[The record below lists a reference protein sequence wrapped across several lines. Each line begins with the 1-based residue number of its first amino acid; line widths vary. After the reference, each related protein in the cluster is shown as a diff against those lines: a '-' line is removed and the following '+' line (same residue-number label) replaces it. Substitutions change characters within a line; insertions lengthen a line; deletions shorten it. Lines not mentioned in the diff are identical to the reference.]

1 MGLFT
6 RIRTM
11 ADSSGSEGPP
21 WSDEWYDGTHDPRFG
36 GHLTSSGVRMGPD
49 AALRLSAVWAA
60 VRILVE
66 GIGALPCIVYKQ
78 LDNGG
83 KDRAKTHPLYTV
95 LKRYPN
101 SWQTAIE
108 FWEMMM
114 GHVVLRGNAYAQ
126 IVPGPRGAVDQLI
139 PRHPDRIEIQTI
151 QTPTGIKLRYK
162 WSPPQGQPIILTQDE
177 MFHIRGLSSDGIS
190 GLILADHASD
200 SFGLSKAAQ
209 NYGATFFRKG
219 ATVAGLVEHPKNITG
234 TAQTNLKNSI
244 EAQMR
249 NPHGIMVLEEGMT
262 WKQLGF
268 KAEDA
273 QLIETMEFGIEE
285 VARWFNVPLHLLRSN
300 KQAQTYASV
309 EMFDLE
315 LIIHTLRPWA
325 VRIEQAISRDL
336 ITADDIYFAEFL
348 MDALMRGDSTARKD
362 FYASAITN
370 GWMTRNEARIK
381 ENLNPIEGLDEPL
394 VPLNMGTGNPPPAG
408 QGQPGGQPPSKQQ
421 RGASLAKAAVER
433 VLRREAGAVSKAQ
446 QKYVKEPKAYQAWAQ
461 AFYAEHAT
469 FVAEALA
476 IPHLIAAAYCAERLA
491 KSYPWTEHTQ
501 AHRDALVT
509 LALQEYDDARTENAD
524 AAR

>member
-1 MGLFT
+1 MGLIT
-6 RIRTM
+6 RLRAQ
-11 ADSSGSEGPP
+11 ADGSAGRPDD
-21 WSDEWYDGTHDPRFG
+21 WADVWYDGT
-36 GHLTSSGVRMGPD
+36 LTGSHRITTSGVRMGPD

-66 GIGALPCIVYKQ
+66 GISALPCIVYESQ
-78 LDNGG
+78 EDGG
-83 KDRAKTHPLYTV
+83 RLRAKKHPLYTV

-126 IVPGPRGAVDQLI
+126 IIPGPRGAVDQLI
-139 PRHPDRIEIQTI
+139 PRHPDRIEVQTI
-151 QTPTGIKLRYK
+151 QTPTGIRLRYK
-162 WSPPQGQPIILTQDE
+162 WTPPQGQPIILTQDE
-177 MFHIRGLSSDGIS
+177 MFHIRGLSSDGVS

-200 SFGLSKAAQ
+200 SFGLSKAAE

-234 TAQTNLKNSI
+234 PAQKNLKESI

-249 NPHGIMVLEEGMT
+249 NPHGIMVLEEGMQ

-268 KAEDA
+268 KAQDA

-336 ITADDIYFAEFL
+336 ITADDTYFAEFL

-370 GWMTRNEARIK
+370 GWMTRNEVRIK
-381 ENLNPIEGLDEPL
+381 ENLNPLDGLDEPL
-394 VPLNMGTGNPPPAG
+394 APLNMGTGNPPPAG
-408 QGQPGGQPPSKQQ
+408 QDQAPAAPKQQ
-421 RGASLAKAAVER
+421 RGASLARAAVDR

-446 QKYVKEPKAYQAWAQ
+446 QKYAKEPKAYQAWAE

-469 FVAEALA
+469 FVADALA
-476 IPHLIAAAYCAERLA
+476 IPHLVAAAYCAERLA

-509 LALQEYDDARTENAD
+509 LALQEYDDERQP
-524 AAR
+524 AA

>member
-1 MGLFT
+1 MGLIT
-6 RIRTM
+6 RIRTVAESGYQRPPDD
-11 ADSSGSEGPP
+11 ADV
-21 WSDEWYDGTHDPRFG
+21 WYDGSLSGTSR
-36 GHLTSSGVRMGPD
+36 LTTSGVRMGPD

-66 GIGALPCIVYKQ
+66 GISALPCIVYKR

-83 KDRAKTHPLYTV
+83 KDRAGNHPLYE
-95 LKRYPN
+95 LLRWQPN
-101 SWQTAIE
+101 GWQTAIE

-126 IVPGPRGAVDQLI
+126 IIPGARGAVDQLI
-139 PRHPDRIEIQTI
+139 PRHPDRIEIQSI
-151 QTPTGIKLRYK
+151 QTPTGIRLRYK
-162 WSPPQGQPIILTQDE
+162 WTPLQGEPVMLTQDE
-177 MFHIRGLSSDGIS
+177 VFHIRGLSSDGIS

-200 SFGLSKAAQ
+200 SFGLSKAAAD
-209 NYGATFFRKG
+209 YGATFFRKG
-219 ATVAGLVEHPKNITG
+219 ATVAGLVEHPKTITG
-234 TAQTNLKNSI
+234 SAQTNLKQSI
-244 EAQMR
+244 EAQIR

-262 WKQLGF
+262 WKNLGF
-268 KAEDA
+268 NAEDT
-273 QLIETMEFGIEE
+273 QLIQTMEFGIEE

-325 VRIEQAISRDL
+325 IRIEQAIRRDL
-336 ITADDIYFAEFL
+336 IVGFDTYFAEFL
-348 MDALMRGDSTARKD
+348 MDALLRGDSTARKD
-362 FYASAITN
+362 FYASGITN
-370 GWMTRNEARIK
+370 GWMTRNEVRIK
-381 ENLNPIEGLDEPL
+381 ENLNPLKGLDEPL

-408 QGQPGGQPPSKQQ
+408 QDPTSTTPPSQQQ
-421 RGASLAKAAVER
+421 RGASLARAAVDR

-446 QKYVKEPKAYQAWAQ
+446 QKYAKEQKAYQAWAE

-476 IPHLIAAAYCAERLA
+476 LPTLIAAAYCAERLA

-509 LALQEYDDARTENAD
+509 LALQEYDDVRQS
-524 AAR
+524 AA

>member
-1 MGLFT
+1 VGLFT
-6 RIRTM
+6 RIRTQAEAPRQRPPDD
-11 ADSSGSEGPP
+11 ADV
-21 WSDEWYDGTHDPRFG
+21 WYDGTLDGRFSVS
-36 GHLTSSGVRMGPD
+36 TSGVRMSAD

-66 GIGALPCIVYKQ
+66 GIAALPCIVYKQ

-83 KDRAKTHPLYTV
+83 KERAKTHPLYTL

-126 IVPGPRGAVDQLI
+126 IIPGARGAVDQLL
-139 PRHPDRIEIQTI
+139 PRHPDRMKVESIE
-151 QTPTGIKLRYK
+151 TPRGLRLRYT
-162 WSPPQGQPIILTQDE
+162 WTPPGQPPVVLTQDE
-177 MFHIRGLSSDGIS
+177 VFHIRGLTSDGIT
-190 GLILADHASD
+190 GLILADHAID
-200 SFGLSKAAQ
+200 SFGLSKAASD
-209 NYGATFFRKG
+209 YGASFFRKG
-219 ATVAGLVEHPKNITG
+219 ATVAGIVEHPKELKGN
-234 TAQTNLKNSI
+234 AAVNLKQSI
-244 EAQMR
+244 ESQMA
-249 NPHGIMVLEEGMT
+249 NPHGIMVLEEGMK
-262 WKQLGF
+262 WQNIGF
-268 KAEDA
+268 NVQDT

-285 VARWFNVPLHLLRSN
+285 VARWFNVPVHLLRSN

-309 EMFDLE
+309 EAFDIE
-315 LIIHTLRPWA
+315 LVIHTLRPWA

-336 ITADDIYFAEFL
+336 IVADDTYFAEFL

-381 ENLNPIEGLDEPL
+381 ENLNPLDGLDEPL

-408 QGQPGGQPPSKQQ
+408 QEQVTQQPPSKQQ
-421 RGASLAKAAVER
+421 RGASLARAAVDR

-446 QKYVKEPKAYQAWAQ
+446 QKYAKEPKAYQAWAE

-476 IPHLIAAAYCAERLA
+476 LPTLVAAAYCAERLA

-501 AHRDALVT
+501 VHRDALVT
-509 LALQEYDDARTENAD
+509 LALQEYDDACTENAD
-524 AAR
+524 AA